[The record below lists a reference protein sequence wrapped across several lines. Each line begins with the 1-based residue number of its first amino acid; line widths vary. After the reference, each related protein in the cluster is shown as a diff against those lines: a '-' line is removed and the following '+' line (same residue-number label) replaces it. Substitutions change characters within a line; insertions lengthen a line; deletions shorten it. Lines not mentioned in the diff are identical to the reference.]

1 MEVRK
6 GRPPK
11 DKKEAEQVQ
20 SIPPPPVVKIPQVQ
34 TVTEAP
40 KVKPTIVVKAQPI
53 TSSPQAVTRQS
64 NQVVLM
70 NTKTGKKTPMGRVQ
84 AYKWAGKYPNEFKV
98 L

>member
-11 DKKEAEQVQ
+11 QKEAEMVQ
-20 SIPPPPVVKIPQVQ
+20 SIPPPPVVKIQPTVQ

-53 TSSPQAVTRQS
+53 TSNPQAVTRQS

-70 NTKTGKKTPMGRVQ
+70 NTKTGKKTPMGRV
-84 AYKWAGKYPNEFKV
+84 AALKMAGKYPNEFKV